1 MADTNEANMTVPEMK
16 LELVPVPV
24 SDVDRARPS
33 LKRLALH
40 EELIHGLPRG

>member
-1 MADTNEANMTVPEMK
+1 MIDTNETTMTVPEMK

>member
-1 MADTNEANMTVPEMK
+1 MAENNKANMTVPEMK
-16 LELVPVPV
+16 LELVPV